1 MNTYYFLEREA
12 WSRIAESRR
21 WAERD
26 RLAILAQ
33 QGPCREAQTLKP
45 CWITALLRI
54 PALNHLIGRRS
65 MAAGPGVTPQ

>member
-45 CWITALLRI
+45 CWITALHGSG
-54 PALNHLIGRRS
+54 PRS
-65 MAAGPGVTPQ
+65 DSPVGTRSTPPDS